1 MRDKEQVLNEIK
13 RQEDKL
19 KELPNL
25 GHARLLLVCKNGCLF
40 NELKHY
46 RYPYRHGKFEFSV
59 EGHSTGIDYKISVVA
74 PDDTTLTVRHINY
87 SYGHKNTEHTVL
99 YGAWDNP
106 LDKVLEDFRELQ
118 KQYIFNKIDELNKL
132 RKVFDDEEKALKAKF
147 EAVFK

>member
-1 MRDKEQVLNEIK
+1 MLDKEQVISEIK
-13 RQEDKL
+13 RQEQKL
-19 KELPNL
+19 KELPDL
-25 GHARLLLVCKNGCLF
+25 GHARLLLACKNGCLF

-46 RYPYRHGKFEFSV
+46 KYPYRHGKFEFSV

-87 SYGHKNTEHTVL
+87 SYGHKSTEHVVL
-99 YGAWDNP
+99 WGAWDYP

-118 KQYIFNKIDELNKL
+118 KKFILDKIEELVKL
-132 RKVFDDEEKALKAKF
+132 REVFINEEKALKAKF